1 MGTNKDAKDTK
12 RAAMLLADAM
22 DRLQALFI
30 ETTQARLGSG
40 PPIDYDEWDR
50 RKQEALARR
59 EIAGDIANQLE
70 SRVPQGVIDQ
80 PKFRRSPTY
89 LFYVASRR
97 GLAKQ
102 FSAVDIMNISTMLLW
117 VAEDE
122 DEAEGRQVFRE
133 PGPLSEELAARQ
145 GAGGLNRSAIHLAG
159 YVALEHADDLALG
172 ATLLHSALHVGLG
185 FGI

>member
-70 SRVPQGVIDQ
+70 SRVPQV
-80 PKFRRSPTY
+80 S
-89 LFYVASRR
+89 
-97 GLAKQ
+97 
-102 FSAVDIMNISTMLLW
+102 
-117 VAEDE
+117 
-122 DEAEGRQVFRE
+122 
-133 PGPLSEELAARQ
+133 
-145 GAGGLNRSAIHLAG
+145 
-159 YVALEHADDLALG
+159 
-172 ATLLHSALHVGLG
+172 
-185 FGI
+185 